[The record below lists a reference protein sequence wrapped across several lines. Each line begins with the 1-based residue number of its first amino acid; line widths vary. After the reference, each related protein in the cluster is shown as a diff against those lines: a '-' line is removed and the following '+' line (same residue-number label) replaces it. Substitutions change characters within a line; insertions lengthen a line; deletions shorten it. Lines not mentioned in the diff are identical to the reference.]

1 MKNVHTDVR
10 VQRVKDKL
18 SGLFT
23 KSPGFSLS
31 LSSQELISCSSR
43 QLT

>member
-1 MKNVHTDVR
+1 MENVHTDVR
-10 VQRVKDKL
+10 VQRIKDKS

-31 LSSQELISCSSR
+31 LSSQELISCSPR